1 MGSSQSSLQSQVHST
16 NIHSQHSSIH
26 LQGTSTANFTTQHII
41 LTVGAVLI
49 ALLLTSLIFS
59 CICNCYLY
67 SKLRNGFQTVSQHVR
82 RKERSHTNIPGQQ
95 IRPDMY
101 V

>member
-1 MGSSQSSLQSQVHST
+1 MGSSQSSLQTQVHST

-26 LQGTSTANFTTQHII
+26 LQGTSTATFTTHQII
-41 LTVGAVLI
+41 ITAGAVLI
-49 ALLLTSLIFS
+49 ALLLTSLVFS

-67 SKLRNGFQTVSQHVR
+67 SKVKNGFQTIPLQFK
-82 RKERSHTNIPGQQ
+82 RKERFDSSVPQPRIQPTQF
-95 IRPDMY
+95 